1 MKIMDPIYSKEPAS
15 PAPPSEEKSGDEILL
30 WKTAIDPYGRR
41 SMALQRGN
49 GEITT
54 WTEMWERTAPGPSP
68 EDEGCRKA
76 QRRLDELMCWYLFE
90 DWKSARMR
98 SALQVAC
105 LPVFFLKVGLFFLWL
120 YLDDWRG
127 RRHSQTRGSA

>member
-1 MKIMDPIYSKEPAS
+1 MDLIDSKEPAS
-15 PAPPSEEKSGDEILL
+15 TAPSSEKKSDDEVLL

-41 SMALQRGN
+41 SMALQRSD

-68 EDEGCRKA
+68 DDEGCRKA

-98 SALQVAC
+98 SVLQAVC
-105 LPVFFLKVGLFFLWL
+105 LPVFFLKIGFFFLSL
-120 YLDDWRG
+120 
-127 RRHSQTRGSA
+127 